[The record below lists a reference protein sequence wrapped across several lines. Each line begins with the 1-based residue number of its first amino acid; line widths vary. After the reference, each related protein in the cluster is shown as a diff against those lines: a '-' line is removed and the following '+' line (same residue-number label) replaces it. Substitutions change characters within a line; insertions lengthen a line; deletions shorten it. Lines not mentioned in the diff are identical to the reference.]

1 MLRASR
7 FSPVLLLIICAAF
20 SASPADV
27 SVRFQPELTIPIE
40 DSGESFY
47 SAGGGGTLIADMEVF
62 SGIAPY
68 LSAEVSMVPLRG
80 TGEFLTLS
88 SGGFGLAYSFYP
100 ASRLK
105 LRSALGTGF
114 FNGTAFDASR
124 HGLYWSVRTEAGY
137 RFTPTFSV
145 LGGVGYTSYLNSPS
159 PGDPFFTG
167 LSIGLTAD
175 ISLGGV
181 SSRSSG
187 IKVDSEQTR
196 EIFPIRYYSY
206 AAESIGTITLTN
218 NESSEIRDVT
228 IRFRSEG
235 LTTTSALCG
244 TFPILRRGESVSA
257 PFYAALGERA
267 LEFTENSRAQ
277 GEIEVSYRLLDV
289 LVDRT
294 FSAPVS
300 FNHRNAVTWK
310 DPRAVAAFASPNDG
324 TVLDLSKFAAGLVRD
339 RIRPDVDHALQ
350 YGMGLF
356 EALRLL
362 GLSYSEDPSS
372 PYRDR
377 RNEPDSKDYVQ
388 YPYQTFNYR
397 GGDSDDL
404 SLLYIAALSSV
415 GLQTALVPLPDKA
428 YSAFALDSTEADA
441 RRFFADA
448 TLFAWRDGKVWVVV
462 DTTRLREGFL
472 SAWRSGAEAWNAAVA
487 SGADSSFFSMADAW
501 NVYKPVGVSSGET
514 LAAKPREDRL
524 ELAFENTVGLF
535 VASEV
540 GPRVERIRAEMGS
553 SGGTSKQLNS
563 LGILYAR
570 YGLYKEARAAF
581 AESVSKGSRSAVVNL
596 ANVALLLKDYPEA
609 ARLFQE
615 VLKDDPTNK
624 VALIGLARARYELDA
639 FAEADDLYAKVNKLD
654 PALAARYSY
663 LSSRSASGSARAS
676 SAADRGGQNVW
687 SDEE

>member
-1 MLRASR
+1 MRKAVR
-7 FSPVLLLIICAAF
+7 PVQFVFLFLSAAY
-20 SASPADV
+20 SALPADV

-40 DSGESFY
+40 SSGESLY
-47 SAGGGGTLIADMEVF
+47 TAGGGGTLVADVDVF
-62 SGIAPY
+62 SGLAPF
-68 LSAEVSMVPLRG
+68 LSADVSMVPLRG
-80 TGEFLTLS
+80 TGELLTLA
-88 SGGFGLAYSFYP
+88 SGGFGLGYSFYP
-100 ASRLK
+100 LSRLK
-105 LRSALGTGF
+105 VRSALGGGF
-114 FNGTAFDASR
+114 FNGSAFDASR
-124 HGLYWSVRTEAGY
+124 YGLYWTARAEAGY
-137 RFTPTFSV
+137 RFTPTFTV
-145 LGGVGYTSYLNSPS
+145 LGGLGYTSFLNSPS
-159 PGDPFFTG
+159 PSDPFFTG
-167 LSIGLTAD
+167 LSIGVTVD
-175 ISLGGV
+175 IGLGGV

-187 IKVDSEQTR
+187 LKVDSEQTQ

-206 AAESIGTITLTN
+206 AAESIGKITLTN

-228 IRFRSEG
+228 VRFKSEG
-235 LTTTSALCG
+235 LTSAAALCG
-244 TFPILRRGESVSA
+244 SFPLIKRGESVSA

-267 LEFTENSRAQ
+267 LDFTENSRAQ
-277 GEIEVSYRLLDV
+277 GEIEVSYRLLDARV
-289 LVDRT
+289 ERT

-324 TVLDLSKFAAGLVRD
+324 AVLDLSKFAAGLVRE

-377 RNEPDSKDYVQ
+377 RNDPESKDYIQ

-415 GLQTALVPLPDKA
+415 GLQTALVPLPSKA
-428 YSAFALDSTEADA
+428 YAAFALDSPEADA

-448 TLFAWRDGKVWVVV
+448 TLFAWKDGKAWVVV

-472 SAWRSGAEAWNAAVA
+472 SAWRAGADAWNAAVA
-487 SGADSSFFSMADAW
+487 SGADSAFFSMTDAW
-501 NVYKPVGVSSGET
+501 RVFKPVGVSSGET

-524 ELAFENTVGLF
+524 ELAFENAVGLF

-540 GPRVERIRAEMGS
+540 GPRVERIRAEMGP

-581 AESVSKGSRSAVVNL
+581 ADSVAKGSRSALVNL

-609 ARLFQE
+609 ARLFEE
-615 VLKDDPTNK
+615 VLKDDPSNK

-639 FAEADDLYAKVNKLD
+639 FAEADDLYAKVNRID

-676 SAADRGGQNVW
+676 SAADRGGQNLW
-687 SDEE
+687 SDAE